1 MSHTPHDLSAEFPDR
16 AEAIRARRE
25 ADPHFRRLAGEYDD
39 VNHAIHLAECR
50 VVAVS
55 EAEEARLRRL
65 RLALKDQIALM
76 L

>member
-1 MSHTPHDLSAEFPDR
+1 MSHTPHDLSVEFPER
-16 AEAIRARRE
+16 ADAIRALRA

-39 VNHAIHLAECR
+39 VNQAIHLAESR

-65 RLALKDQIALM
+65 RLALKDQIAL
-76 L
+76 LL